1 MKHKKEKVIIA
12 MSGGV
17 DSSVTAKLL
26 VDQGYKVAAIFLHF
40 WKEPGGSENKCCSL
54 SALMDARMVCNLLGI
69 KLYTLNFKTEFK
81 KQVVDNFITEYALGR
96 TPNPCVICNRKV
108 KLGLLI
114 QHARK
119 LGFDYVASGHYAQ
132 IKKSRGGCTLH
143 QGIDNTK
150 DQSYFLYRLTQDQ
163 LSHLMFPLGKYKKTK
178 VRTLAKKFKLPVAEK
193 RESQE
198 ICFVS
203 AKSHNDFLKKHL
215 SLKPGKIMDLDNN
228 IIGEHQGLP
237 LYTIGQRK
245 GIEIGG
251 TGPYYAVSMDYKK
264 NILYVSKKKDD
275 PRLYTDNLII
285 KDIHWIN
292 KEPKLPLKCH
302 AVIRY
307 GHKPVNI
314 TITKK
319 NSKYEAKLAQKA
331 RAITPGQSIVLYK
344 GKQVLGG
351 GFISI

>member
-1 MKHKKEKVIIA
+1 MNKQPTKVIVA

-26 VDQGYKVAAIFLHF
+26 VDQGYEVAAIFLHF
-40 WKEPGGSENKCCSL
+40 WKEPGEAENKCCSL
-54 SALMDARMVCNLLGI
+54 SSLMDARMVCDQLGI
-69 KLYTLNFKTEFK
+69 RLYTLNFKTEFK
-81 KQVVDNFITEYALGR
+81 KEVVDNFLAEYASGR

-132 IKKSRGGCTLH
+132 ILKRRGAVALYK
-143 QGIDNTK
+143 GIDATK
-150 DQSYFLYRLTQDQ
+150 DQSYFLYRLTQEQ
-163 LSHLMFPLGKYKKTK
+163 LNHLMFPLGKYTKTK
-178 VRTLAKKFKLPVAEK
+178 VRAIAKQAKLPVAEK
-193 RESQE
+193 PESQE

-203 AKSHNDFLKKHL
+203 AKSHNEFLKKHL
-215 SLKPGKIMDLDNN
+215 KLKPGKIMDLNN
-228 IIGEHQGLP
+228 QVVGKHQGLP

-251 TGPYYAVSMDYKK
+251 IGPYYAVAMDYQK
-264 NILYVSKKKDD
+264 NILYVSKHKDD
-275 PRLYTDNLII
+275 PKLYTDRLLIQ
-285 KDIHWIN
+285 DPHWIG
-292 KEPKLPLKCH
+292 KEPKLPLKCL

-307 GHKPVNI
+307 GHKPVKVVI
-314 TITKK
+314 SRK
-319 NSKYEAKLAQKA
+319 SGKYEAKLASKQ
-331 RAITPGQSIVLYK
+331 RAITPGQSIVLYQ

-351 GFISI
+351 GFISL